1 MARPGR
7 LPTVAVVSE
16 LYTVRISFDAPEGGQ
31 AIADRL
37 LEAFGSW
44 DTVTA
49 ARPTAV
55 SAESGEVTV
64 RFDEVPADLPPHGAK
79 YDPPRED
86 EPSEEPGRA
95 AIELAAELP
104 ADVVVPALRALIT
117 LTGAGSRV
125 GLPPR
130 QTIRL
135 EVEPAAV
142 HRQDELRHS

>member
-7 LPTVAVVSE
+7 LPTVAGMPE
-16 LYTVRISFDAPEGGQ
+16 LYSVSISFDAPDGGQ
-31 AIADRL
+31 AIADQL
-37 LEAFGSW
+37 LEAFGGW

-49 ARPTAV
+49 AWPTAV

-64 RFDEVPADLPPHGAK
+64 RFDEVPADLPPHGAE

-95 AIELAAELP
+95 AMEFAAELP
-104 ADVVVPALRALIT
+104 ADVVVPALRALVT
-117 LTGAGSRV
+117 LTAARARA
-125 GLPPR
+125 GLPPH

-142 HRQDELRHS
+142 HRQEELRHS